1 MPVVSCPLPIQSNV
15 PPLKTTPAAVGR
27 WRRYCVNGR
36 NSPSGRRFATVAFS
50 PASTIIM
57 ALVFR
62 QNAPPDGTHS
72 SAHLALLGRE
82 RTPARPGGNS
92 RYTCTGWHYPAPGGA
107 IVHAASR
114 NGNPPQAQVCCCA
127 SQSARRMGPPCY
139 PAVVRRRGGNSLLLR
154 GRSSLPPS
162 P

>member
-1 MPVVSCPLPIQSNV
+1 
-15 PPLKTTPAAVGR
+15 
-27 WRRYCVNGR
+27 
-36 NSPSGRRFATVAFS
+36 
-50 PASTIIM
+50 M

-62 QNAPPDGTHS
+62 QNAPPDGTTT
-72 SAHLALLGRE
+72 ARLALLGRE

-114 NGNPPQAQVCCCA
+114 NGNPPGTSVLLGLTIDPSWGRLAILP
-127 SQSARRMGPPCY
+127 SF
-139 PAVVRRRGGNSLLLR
+139 GGAAGTAYFS

>member
-1 MPVVSCPLPIQSNV
+1 VPKMRVQWEKLP
-15 PPLKTTPAAVGR
+15 
-27 WRRYCVNGR
+27 
-36 NSPSGRRFATVAFS
+36 PSGRRFATVAFS

-62 QNAPPDGTHS
+62 QNAPPDGTHTT
-72 SAHLALLGRE
+72 ARLALLGRE

-114 NGNPPQAQVCCCA
+114 NGNPPGTSVLLRLTIDHA
-127 SQSARRMGPPCY
+127 MGPPCY
-139 PAVVRRRGGNSLLLR
+139 PAVVRRRGGNSLLQWPVFVAAITVTGISR
-154 GRSSLPPS
+154 
-162 P
+162 